1 MNREKHL
8 RLARMLFGDALA
20 SQYAFIN
27 DILDHPFCE
36 LFHEKH
42 RLILHDADTV
52 RLIERKFG
60 TLAAAFAALHIIAD
74 YPSRLHEIYRSLP
87 SSVRSLL
94 PSEREL
100 RLLVASVL

>member
-1 MNREKHL
+1 MNREQHI
-8 RLARMLFGDALA
+8 RLAAMVFGDSLA
-20 SQYAFIN
+20 KQFAFIN

-36 LFHEKH
+36 LFHERH
-42 RLILHDADTV
+42 RFILHDADTV

-74 YPSRLHEIYRSLP
+74 YPSRLHEIYHSLP

-94 PSEREL
+94 PSEQAL

>member
-74 YPSRLHEIYRSLP
+74 YPSRIHEIYRSLP

-94 PSEREL
+94 PPEREL